1 MNEIFSTTRL
11 KFAEMYQDS
20 VTFLEKTYGTVG
32 NYFTNASPFG
42 QLLRV
47 SLNLARLIFYYIEDS
62 ITELNIFT
70 ATRNNSVRGLAQL
83 VGHNV
88 TRPIAASGDLKFT
101 YNGKPVN
108 MYGNSVILPNHTEL
122 KNGVNGLKYT
132 MFLSGDSVSLE
143 LNARNSIDVRVQQGS
158 MEVQVFTGTG
168 EKLQSFNAATRGGKN
183 IDHHEVT
190 VFVNNQKFKIYKSLF
205 DIPKDANGCLVRT
218 SQGEGIDIFFGN
230 SYNGAIPATG
240 SEIRIEY
247 LTTQGQE
254 GNINTTDTDM
264 QWEFIDSGFDLSG
277 EEVDLNDIINVSI
290 SKLISFGSSFEPI
303 FLTRII
309 APRTSRSYVLANPDN
324 YIVFL
329 EKFNYFSII
338 DAFNTFD
345 DEYLD
350 DDNVIYLFLIPD
362 VNKRISGNDNYFT
375 IDKSYFTLTK
385 DEKDKIYILI
395 EESGQKMV
403 TAVNT
408 IIDPIIKKY
417 ILNISLVV
425 FEGFSRSFIKQQIIS
440 KMSEYFISFR
450 RRDRVPKSDLIR
462 VIENIEGVDSVNLW
476 FTSQENEANKK
487 SNPDAE
493 AVGLDEF
500 GDIIIGRGELPLIRG
515 GWEDRNEV
523 VYEDSTNDEKPSSI
537 NISVKKVIPKNY
549 NSEVHRINVDKI
561 R

>member
-1 MNEIFSTTRL
+1 MNEIFKTTRL
-11 KFAEMYQDS
+11 KFNEMYQDS
-20 VTFLEKTYGTVG
+20 ISFIEKSYGSVG
-32 NYFTNASPFG
+32 KYFTNASPFG
-42 QLLRV
+42 QLLQV
-47 SLNLARLIFYYIEDS
+47 TINQARLIFYYIEDS

-70 ATRNNSVRGLAQL
+70 ATRNSSVRGLAKL

-88 TRPIAASGDLKFT
+88 SRPIAASGDIKLT
-101 YNGKPVN
+101 YNGKPIN
-108 MYGNSVILPNHTEL
+108 IYGNTVIIPNHTEL

-132 MFLSGDSVSLE
+132 VFLPSDSVTLE
-143 LNARNSIDVRVQQGS
+143 LAARNYIDLKVKQGT
-158 MEVQVFTGTG
+158 MEVQTFTGTG
-168 EKLQSFNAATRGGKN
+168 EPLQSFNAAARGGKN

-190 VFVNNQKFKIYKSLF
+190 VFVNNQKYKTYESLW
-205 DIPKDANGCLVRT
+205 DIPRNGNGCLVKT
-218 SQGEGIDIFFGN
+218 SQGTGIDIFFGN
-230 SYNGAIPATG
+230 TYNGAIPENGA
-240 SEIRIEY
+240 EIRVEY
-247 LTTQGQE
+247 LVTQGAE

-264 QWEFIDSGFDLSG
+264 QWEFIDSGFDLTG
-277 EEVDLNDIINVSI
+277 QEIDLNDIIKVSI
-290 SKLISFGSSFEPI
+290 SKLISFGTNYEPL

-309 APRTSRSYVLANPDN
+309 APKTSRSFVLANPEN
-324 YIVFL
+324 YIIFL

-385 DEKDKIYILI
+385 EEKDKIYLLI
-395 EESGQKMV
+395 EESGQKMI

-408 IIDPIIKKY
+408 IIDPIITKY
-417 ILNISLVV
+417 VLNISLIV
-425 FEGFSRSFIKQQIIS
+425 FEGYSRAFIKQQIIS

-462 VIENIEGVDSVNLW
+462 IIEYVEGVDSVNLW
-476 FTSQENEANKK
+476 FSSEANEANKK
-487 SNPDAE
+487 NDPDADQI
-493 AVGLDEF
+493 GLDEF

-515 GWEDRNEV
+515 GWEDRNGIF
-523 VYEDSTNDEKPSSI
+523 YEDSTNDEKPSSI
-537 NISVKKVIPKNY
+537 NIAIKKVVPKNY
-549 NSEVHRINVDKI
+549 NSEAHRINVENI